1 MTTLVGV
8 DALRVAELDLLARR
22 GWFLKFLFSQEEID
36 DLATADSACLACRFA
51 AKEAVLK
58 MLRTCLSGSVPPAQ
72 IVIRSSGAGA
82 TSVELRGTAA
92 DRARALGIER
102 VDVSISCARGL
113 VIAVAL
119 GTT

>member
-36 DLATADSACLACRFA
+36 ELATAGSICLACRFA

-72 IVIRSSGAGA
+72 IVIRRSGERA
-82 TSVELRGTAA
+82 TSVELRGVAA
-92 DRARALGIER
+92 ERARALGIDR
-102 VDVSISCARGL
+102 VDVSISCERGL

-119 GTT
+119 GTA

>member
-8 DALRVAELDLLARR
+8 DTLRVAELDLLARR

-58 MLRTCLSGSVPPAQ
+58 VLRTCLSGPVPPDR
-72 IVIRSSGAGA
+72 IVIRCHGSGTA
-82 TSVELRGTAA
+82 SVELRGVAA
-92 DRARALGIER
+92 ERAKELGIDR
-102 VDVSISCARGL
+102 VDVSISCDRGL

-119 GTT
+119 GTA

>member
-36 DLATADSACLACRFA
+36 DLATAGSVCLACRFA

-72 IVIRSSGAGA
+72 IVLRSGAGA
-82 TSVELRGTAA
+82 TSVELRGAA
-92 DRARALGIER
+92 SERARALGIER
-102 VDVSISCARGL
+102 VDVSISCERGL

-119 GTT
+119 GTA

>member
-22 GWFLKFLFSQEEID
+22 GWFLKFLFSPEEID
-36 DLATADSACLACRFA
+36 ELATAGSVCLACRFA

-72 IVIRSSGAGA
+72 IVIRRSGAGA
-82 TSVELRGTAA
+82 TSVELRGAA
-92 DRARALGIER
+92 SERARTLGIAR
-102 VDVSISCARGL
+102 VDVSISCERGL

-119 GTT
+119 GTA